1 MKKILI
7 TTTLVFIGLVSF
19 SADFSTHKLDNG
31 QTVVIQEA
39 KDNPIVIIDTWI
51 KTGSIN
57 ETDENNGVAHF
68 LEHLFFKGTSKHPAK
83 EFDQILESKGAV
95 TNAATSKDF
104 THYYILIPSQHFEL
118 ALDLHSD
125 MLLNPL
131 IPRKELEKERKVVI
145 EEIAKNNDKPTT
157 ILYRNLIK
165 GFYKQH
171 PYKRDVIGTKEVI
184 ENLSREQVLDF
195 YNKWY
200 TPENMTTVIVG
211 DVDTEKALALVKT
224 KFNKP
229 MNIEKKK
236 KKITYKQDKKPT
248 VQIENK
254 IDMNVETGYILIG
267 FKGCEK
273 IDSKD
278 SYALD
283 VLSTILGDGKSSR
296 LYKTIKEEKQLV
308 QSISSS
314 HSSMK
319 DDSLFYISANYSTE
333 DIERLK
339 DSIFAEIDKLCKNE
353 ITDEEITKAKNIIE
367 RDTFYARESISNIA
381 GEIGYIATVTNS
393 LDYYKNYLENIN
405 KVTAIDLKRVAKNY
419 LNKETAVISL
429 VMPSK
434 ENKPPIIKAEEK
446 NYQAEVISK
455 TGETTKYKL
464 ENGATLIITQ
474 NRANDIIAL
483 EMTSKG
489 GNNLENIPGVGTLTA
504 GTMMK
509 GTKKYKTN
517 ELSQLLEENGIKISP
532 IAKGDSFSIATK
544 YTKIEVDIA
553 LDIFTEVAK
562 NASFDAYDIERV
574 KDDKLYSIKKQKNTT
589 DAVAFDEY
597 KTAIWENTPFGN
609 TGKILEKTIPTIQR
623 EDIISFYQNLFP
635 AENTVITIN
644 GNVDEQKFINYFSE
658 LLKNSGKE
666 EIKLSQYKSKYKKL
680 TDCKKIKVN
689 RESETAWL
697 ILGWHTDGFLN
708 EKDWASLQIIN
719 SILGSGMSSRLFNQ
733 LRNEQSLAYQV
744 GSSFTSTTNRGIFS
758 LYIATNPNTT
768 EIAKNGLFKEI
779 NKLKTEFITDKELS
793 EAKDKILGNFVLSME
808 TNMDK
813 ASVLNALEITER
825 GYTYIGR
832 YPQLINSITVQDII
846 KTANKYFNDKFV
858 FTMVG
863 PKQSIEKL

>member
-7 TTTLVFIGLVSF
+7 TTTLVFMGLVSF
-19 SADFSTHKLDNG
+19 SADFSTYKLDNG

-83 EFDQILESKGAV
+83 EFDQILESKGAI

-145 EEIAKNNDKPTT
+145 EEISKNNDKPTT
-157 ILYRNLIK
+157 ILYRNLIN

-211 DVDTEKALALVKT
+211 DIDTEKALALVKT

-229 MNIEKKK
+229 INIEKKK
-236 KKITYKQDKKPT
+236 KKITYKQDKKPA

-339 DSIFAEIDKLCKNE
+339 DSIFSEIDKLCKNE
-353 ITDEEITKAKNIIE
+353 ITEEEINKAKNIIE

-381 GEIGYIATVTNS
+381 GEIGYIATVTNG
-393 LDYYKNYLENIN
+393 LEYYKNYLENIN
-405 KVTAIDLKRVAKNY
+405 KVTALDLKRVAKNY
-419 LNKETAVISL
+419 LDKDTAVISL

-434 ENKPPIIKAEEK
+434 ENKPPIVKAEEK

-474 NRANDIIAL
+474 NKSNDIIAL

-489 GNNLENIPGVGTLTA
+489 GNNLEDIPGVGALTA

-517 ELSQLLEENGIKISP
+517 ELSLLLEENGIKISP

-544 YTKIEVDIA
+544 YTKNEIDMA
-553 LDIFTEVAK
+553 LDIFTEVTK
-562 NASFDAYDIERV
+562 NASFDTYDIERV
-574 KDDKLYSIKKQKNTT
+574 KADKLYSIKKQKNTT

-597 KTAIWENTPFGN
+597 KTEIWKNTPFGN
-609 TGKILEKTIPTIQR
+609 TGKILEKTIPTIQK
-623 EDIISFYQNLFP
+623 ENIVSFYQNLFP

-644 GNVDEQKFINYFSE
+644 GNVDAQKYINYFSK

-689 RESETAWL
+689 RDSETAWL

-744 GSSFTSTTNRGIFS
+744 GSTFTSTTNRGIFS

-768 EIAKNGLFKEI
+768 EIAKNGLFNEI

-825 GYTYIGR
+825 GYTYIGK

-846 KTANKYFNDKFV
+846 KTANKYFNDKYI